1 MLLFVD
7 IRIKT
12 SKNGLSMLLLFTV
25 KRIWSF
31 KELSSIW
38 SISTGMSEFHIIK
51 KSSRKRFQF
60 CRTYDTNI
68 VCVCVCVC
76 VCQLNWIKC
85 YPFLRIRLTKVAS
98 CTTSGALYGGETPTP
113 SGSPEFTI
121 CFSDVHLAQFLVRLL
136 FPFLSIFFW
145 PLYCLPFFDL
155 RLSINPLL
163 FSNFSFD

>member
-1 MLLFVD
+1 MKYFNGNVRVPYNKKIVKKTLPVLSC
-7 IRIKT
+7 IRYKY
-12 SKNGLSMLLLFTV
+12 S
-25 KRIWSF
+25 
-31 KELSSIW
+31 
-38 SISTGMSEFHIIK
+38 
-51 KSSRKRFQF
+51 
-60 CRTYDTNI
+60 

-163 FSNFSFD
+163 FSNFSSD